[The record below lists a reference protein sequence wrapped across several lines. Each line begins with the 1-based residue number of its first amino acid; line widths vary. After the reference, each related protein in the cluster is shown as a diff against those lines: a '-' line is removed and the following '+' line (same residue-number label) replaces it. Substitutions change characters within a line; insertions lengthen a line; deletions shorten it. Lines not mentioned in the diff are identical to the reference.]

1 MTTIL
6 TALFKKSFESGKLL
20 EAWKHAEVVPLF
32 KKGSKKDPNN
42 CRPVILT
49 STCCKIM
56 EKLIRDQISDYM
68 EQYQLLLS
76 PSQHGFRSVRSCC
89 TQLLESVHEISDAL
103 DNKTPV
109 DIVYLDYK
117 KAFDSVPYERL
128 LVKLGSIGIGG
139 NLLNWI
145 RSFLTD
151 RKQVVV
157 VNGSKSAE
165 EDVTSGI
172 PQGSVLGPLLFLI
185 YINDL
190 PEEVSTNAKLCY
202 DSKLSNIIASQN
214 DPAELQEDLT
224 SLSHWSS
231 KWQLPFNTDKRKV
244 MHMGPD
250 NLKHEYY
257 MEENGNK
264 SKISE
269 VESEKD
275 LGVPLT
281 INLNSI
287 NT

>member
-1 MTTIL
+1 M
-6 TALFKKSFESGKLL
+6 KSFESGKLL
-20 EAWKHAEVVPLF
+20 EAWKHAEVVPIF

-42 CRPVILT
+42 YRPVSLT

-68 EQYQLLLS
+68 EQYQLLS
-76 PSQHGFRSVRSCC
+76 TSEHGFRSCC
-89 TQLLESVHEISDAL
+89 TQLLESVHEITDAL

-145 RSFLTD
+145 CSFLTD

-190 PEEVSTNAKLCY
+190 PEEVSTNAKLFAD
-202 DSKLSNIIASQN
+202 DSKLSNNIASQN
-214 DPAELQEDLT
+214 DAAELQEDLT

-231 KWQLPFNTDKRKV
+231 KW
-244 MHMGPD
+244 
-250 NLKHEYY
+250 
-257 MEENGNK
+257 
-264 SKISE
+264 
-269 VESEKD
+269 
-275 LGVPLT
+275 
-281 INLNSI
+281 
-287 NT
+287 

>member
-1 MTTIL
+1 
-6 TALFKKSFESGKLL
+6 
-20 EAWKHAEVVPLF
+20 
-32 KKGSKKDPNN
+32 
-42 CRPVILT
+42 
-49 STCCKIM
+49 M

-68 EQYQLLLS
+68 EQYQLLS
-76 PSQHGFRSVRSCC
+76 PSQHGFRSGRSCC
-89 TQLLESVHEISDAL
+89 TQLLESVHEITDAL

-145 RSFLTD
+145 GSFLTD

-172 PQGSVLGPLLFLI
+172 LQGSVLGPLLFLI

-190 PEEVSTNAKLCY
+190 PEEVSTNAKLFAD

-214 DPAELQEDLT
+214 DAAELQEYLT

-231 KWQLPFNTDKRKV
+231 KWQLPFNTGKCKV
-244 MHMGPD
+244 MHIGPV
-250 NLKHEYY
+250 NPKHEYY

-275 LGVPLT
+275 LGVTFDNQLKFNKH
-281 INLNSI
+281 IVEHYKS
-287 NT
+287 